1 MNLNSVEKDFIFIIM
16 HLGKSK
22 VKYQMPK
29 FLEQRSVS
37 CRHFQRICYHLI
49 DCQFPKEAVLTARL
63 PSSHAVYEA
72 QSKVI
77 HPPWL
82 LKAEMKTEHWG
93 QITGGWGSDLG
104 VGVDAEVAQGMC

>member
-1 MNLNSVEKDFIFIIM
+1 MEAFPVNLLSFNT
-16 HLGKSK
+16 L
-22 VKYQMPK
+22 
-29 FLEQRSVS
+29 
-37 CRHFQRICYHLI
+37 
-49 DCQFPKEAVLTARL
+49 CQFPKELGQAAKF
-63 PSSHAVYEA
+63 P

-104 VGVDAEVAQGMC
+104 VGVDAEVAQGMR